1 MHLPIKGLSPDVTQ
15 IISTSW
21 RASTTS
27 SYATPSPL
35 DDGWTSAADGSLIPT
50 NCKSSP
56 WFFAHIWIRAKL
68 QYYWETTKCNKC
80 NSRDPRRPPTRGT
93 LASVSVYESSLSP
106 ETCTTK
112 VHQDIG
118 CQQGIILSEKSWTNG
133 SFSLKQLK
141 FKIAVLLTILAGRR
155 THTLDM
161 LSVVHMDQSHDNVIF
176 HIIGLTTCSSPS
188 RPNRSVVYRTYMQ
201 NEYFVQLNVFVDT
214 WRSEIV
220 TQDFTEVF
228 IT

>member
-1 MHLPIKGLSPDVTQ
+1 MKGVFHLRHPQPRYTKILDVNKVLSYLKRLGP
-15 IISTSW
+15 
-21 RASTTS
+21 
-27 SYATPSPL
+27 
-35 DDGWTSAADGSLIPT
+35 
-50 NCKSSP
+50 
-56 WFFAHIWIRAKL
+56 
-68 QYYWETTKCNKC
+68 
-80 NSRDPRRPPTRGT
+80 
-93 LASVSVYESSLSP
+93 
-106 ETCTTK
+106 
-112 VHQDIG
+112 
-118 CQQGIILSEKSWTNG
+118 NG

-141 FKIAVLLTILAGRR
+141 FKISVLLTILAGRR

-188 RPNRSVVYRTYMQ
+188 RPNRSVVYRTYME
-201 NEYFVQLNVFVDT
+201 NEYFVQLNVFMHT

>member
-1 MHLPIKGLSPDVTQ
+1 MHTYELGLSCSTIGRQRSAISAIVEIPGDPQLGEHWLVSLFMKGVFHLRHPQPRYTKILDVNKVL
-15 IISTSW
+15 
-21 RASTTS
+21 
-27 SYATPSPL
+27 SYLKRLGP
-35 DDGWTSAADGSLIPT
+35 
-50 NCKSSP
+50 
-56 WFFAHIWIRAKL
+56 
-68 QYYWETTKCNKC
+68 
-80 NSRDPRRPPTRGT
+80 
-93 LASVSVYESSLSP
+93 
-106 ETCTTK
+106 
-112 VHQDIG
+112 
-118 CQQGIILSEKSWTNG
+118 NG

-141 FKIAVLLTILAGRR
+141 FKISVLLTILAGRR

-188 RPNRSVVYRTYMQ
+188 RPNRSVVYRTYME
-201 NEYFVQLNVFVDT
+201 NEYFVQLNVFMHT